1 MECPQECLNVTTMAV
16 LSPTILIAKPTT
28 DGKFA
33 IFIRISA
40 KKLKSYIKTNYFIDD
55 LSQWHDGK
63 VVARTDAAMMNKRVL
78 FELKKYEDRLKYI
91 ENEDYYTP
99 AQLKFMLTQE
109 DRIAP
114 NVITFNDYFRQR
126 MNEIKEEGRTGYAK
140 MHEET
145 LRVFELSEGTVPL
158 PVMNH
163 IIIEH
168 FNNYMIKKGYSDGN
182 RQLRL
187 CHIKA
192 RVNEAIKYGLLRSD
206 VHPFAYT
213 KLPKSDPKELDIS
226 IDDFR
231 RILSTD
237 LSHSK
242 RMTFGRDMLLLSFY
256 LGGVNLADI
265 AEINFGGAEISYVR
279 KKSGAHKRKNKIT
292 CISIPEEARV
302 IISKYIG
309 RSGMID
315 FGYKYT
321 YENLCRYIN
330 SCLKLIAKELSISSN
345 ISFYSAR
352 KTFAQYASE
361 LAIPYPII
369 EYCLGHSIK
378 TGITINSYIRIKP
391 QQADAAIQR
400 VIEYTKN
407 PEAFKEFINFRSQM
421 QMMMM

>member
-1 MECPQECLNVTTMAV
+1 MAS
-16 LSPTILIAKPTT
+16 LSPTILTAKPTIE
-28 DGKFA
+28 GKFA
-33 IFIRISA
+33 IFIRISV
-40 KKLKSYIKTNYFIDD
+40 KKLKAYIKTNYLIDD
-55 LSQWHDGK
+55 LSQWYNGK
-63 VVARTDAAMMNKRVL
+63 VVARSDAAMMNKRIL
-78 FELKKYEDRLKYI
+78 FELKKYEDRLRYI

-99 AQLKFMLTQE
+99 NQLKFMLTQE

-126 MNEIKEEGRTGYAK
+126 INEIKEEGRDGYAK
-140 MHEET
+140 MNTET
-145 LRVFELSEGTVPL
+145 LRVFELSEKEVPL

-187 CHIKA
+187 CHVKA

-213 KLPKSDPKELDIS
+213 KLPKSDPKELDIN
-226 IDDFR
+226 INDFR
-231 RILSTD
+231 QIVSHD
-237 LSHSK
+237 FSHSK

-265 AEINFGGAEISYVR
+265 AEINFSGTEISYVR
-279 KKSGAHKRKNKIT
+279 KKSGAHKKKNRIT
-292 CISIPEEARV
+292 CISVPEEARS

-309 RSGMID
+309 RNGMID

-330 SCLKLIAKELSISSN
+330 SCLKLIAKEIGINSN

-391 QQADAAIQR
+391 EQANAAIKR

-407 PEAFKEFINFRSQM
+407 PEVFKEFINFRAQM
-421 QMMMM
+421 QIMMM